1 MQKSIVFGILVV
13 LGFGSAAQGLVVE
26 TGFAGKAAA
35 RGGDK
40 AVVVDTAVIDTVAV
54 AVIDTVA
61 IAVIDTVAAIE
72 ANWKAADTSIVASL
86 ATITTAS
93 AKVDSAAAS
102 MEGVASAAILDTA
115 TNATKPAIKVDAGD
129 HTITWAEVRGENK
142 GVSRVQNRASAGKTD
157 SRPGNST
164 DDRVADKAENRSHE
178 RSGRNAE
185 LPCAED
191 RAGAFWVNPGAVSS
205 VTTSASI
212 LPRDVPKPRLVVNIV
227 VGQMRYDYLLRFAD
241 NFAKG
246 GFRALIK
253 DGVSCNRATHDYLFT
268 SQASGLST
276 ISTGANPSTHG
287 IIGQGWYNYNTSA
300 RVDVAQDKGCYAVGA
315 DNFDAQV
322 SPNAMVA
329 GGLGDCIKAV
339 SPMSKVV
346 SVAFDPTSAV
356 VMGGFTADAAY
367 WLNPKTGNF
376 ISSTYYM
383 QKLPDWVDNF
393 NKMRLIDS
401 YSSAPW
407 TVSQQMKK
415 YHNILS
421 KDIIRDTAVG
431 FFSFDFI
438 TRKKGDFKTFSATPW
453 ANTLVKDMAV
463 QSIIYENLGKDD
475 TPDLLNIVFDGS
487 RNIGQKYG
495 TLSVELEDSYYRLDK
510 DIENLL
516 SFLETQ
522 VGRDRV
528 LVVLSSDHGASDPAI
543 ESSRMP
549 HGRFNVAQFS
559 VLINGFLGAKFGD
572 KERWVLD
579 FSNNQ
584 LYLNRRAI
592 YENKHNLTQ
601 IQNEIAAFAIQFRGV
616 AHAITAASLQSG
628 TAVGIMGK
636 AQNSYYPR
644 HSGDVMINLMPGWM
658 VENDNLS
665 QGGTGYNYDSHVPL
679 VFWGAG
685 LGPGVIQGPVEMRD
699 VAPTTAAVLGIAPPN
714 AATGRAIF

>member
-1 MQKSIVFGILVV
+1 MKAIKKATALAIMVLCGIW
-13 LGFGSAAQGLVVE
+13 AQ
-26 TGFAGKAAA
+26 AWAAA
-35 RGGDK
+35 G
-40 AVVVDTAVIDTVAV
+40 
-54 AVIDTVA
+54 
-61 IAVIDTVAAIE
+61 
-72 ANWKAADTSIVASL
+72 SH
-86 ATITTAS
+86 AT
-93 AKVDSAAAS
+93 DSA
-102 MEGVASAAILDTA
+102 
-115 TNATKPAIKVDAGD
+115 
-129 HTITWAEVRGENK
+129 
-142 GVSRVQNRASAGKTD
+142 
-157 SRPGNST
+157 
-164 DDRVADKAENRSHE
+164 
-178 RSGRNAE
+178 
-185 LPCAED
+185 
-191 RAGAFWVNPGAVSS
+191 
-205 VTTSASI
+205 
-212 LPRDVPKPRLVVNIV
+212 KPRLVVNIV

-241 NFAKG
+241 NFSKN
-246 GFRALIK
+246 GFQALIR
-253 DGVSCNRATHDYLFT
+253 DGVSCNRATHDYMFT
-268 SQASGLST
+268 SQAAGLST

-287 IIGQGWYNYNTSA
+287 IIGDAWYNYNTGK
-300 RVDVAQDKGCYAVGA
+300 RIDVTQDKSCYAVGA

-322 SPNAMVA
+322 SPREMVA

-383 QKLPDWVDNF
+383 QKLPEWVDNF
-393 NKMRLIDS
+393 NKLRLIDS

-407 TVSQQMKK
+407 TVSQQMKR

-463 QSIIYENLGKDD
+463 QSVIYENLGKDD
-475 TPDLLNIVFDGS
+475 MPDLLNIVFDGS

-510 DIENLL
+510 DIEHLL
-516 SFLETQ
+516 SFLESQ
-522 VGRDRV
+522 VGKDRV

-549 HGRFNVAQFS
+549 HGRFSAAQFS
-559 VLINGFLGAKFGD
+559 VLMNGFLGAKFGD

-584 LYLNRRAI
+584 IYLNRKAI

-616 AHAITAASLQSG
+616 AHAVTAASLQSG

-658 VENDNLS
+658 VDNDNLS

-679 VFWGAG
+679 VFWGGGLEAG
-685 LGPGVIQGPVEMRD
+685 SIQNPVETRD
-699 VAPTTAAVLGIAPPN
+699 IAPTTAAILGIAPPN
-714 AATGRAIF
+714 ASTGRAIF